1 MPRKKNKVVPES
13 NGPIPRQEEV
23 GSDQPT
29 LADLFRV
36 LKKDSIDS

>member
-1 MPRKKNKVVPES
+1 MPRKKSKVVPES
-13 NGPIPRQEEV
+13 NGLTPRQEEV

-29 LADLFRV
+29 LADLYRF